1 MSSVMMTVGLSDGVS
16 VDDRSDGMVS
26 NSERMDGVLPRG
38 LVMLTIA
45 VGIDN
50 KDGDLGKGICA
61 GEICETASVSVLTTG
76 WKPTALGADDICEGN
91 SDGTVETSSKIGSSK
106 RDPLSRASDLME
118 IEDTVEIVEGVLVK
132 LTGASWGD
140 IKGVTTLVE
149 DGTCN
154 EGGEAVEGGRDGDD
168 AEIDDPD
175 TMAVGVGERDEEDEK
190 VIAGD
195 SLELSSIVLSRVWS

>member
-1 MSSVMMTVGLSDGVS
+1 
-16 VDDRSDGMVS
+16 
-26 NSERMDGVLPRG
+26 MDSITKVK
-38 LVMLTIA
+38 A
-45 VGIDN
+45 
-50 KDGDLGKGICA
+50 
-61 GEICETASVSVLTTG
+61 
-76 WKPTALGADDICEGN
+76 
-91 SDGTVETSSKIGSSK
+91 SK
-106 RDPLSRASDLME
+106 RHWLSRASNLIE
-118 IEDTVEIVEGVLVK
+118 IKDTVEIVEGVLVK

-154 EGGEAVEGGRDGDD
+154 EGGEAVEGGKDGDD